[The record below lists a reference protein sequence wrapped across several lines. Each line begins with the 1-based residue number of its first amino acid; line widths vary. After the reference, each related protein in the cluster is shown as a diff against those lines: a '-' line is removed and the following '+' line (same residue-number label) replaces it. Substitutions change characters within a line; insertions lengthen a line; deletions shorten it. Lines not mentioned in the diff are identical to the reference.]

1 MSCSRSV
8 LIVGGG
14 IIGVT
19 SAYALAE
26 QGWRV
31 RVVDS
36 LAAPGLDAS
45 FGNGRQL
52 SYSYTNALASPET
65 LAHFPKVMLGCD
77 PSLRLKL
84 SPEPSFLS
92 WLLRFAG
99 NCSEARFRAN
109 TLASL
114 ELAHRSA
121 QAMANLTAC
130 HPLDFEYRSSG
141 KMVIY
146 RSAKGFARAQEIMAL
161 KNSHGANV
169 RACQPAEAIDLE
181 PSLSA
186 VSGDLAGAI
195 HSAGDDVG
203 NCRLFAV
210 ELLKL
215 AQTRFGVEFTP
226 DCSVVRLRLAKDH
239 AVAVLD
245 DGDEIRA
252 ARIVVASGSRAND
265 LLAPIGF
272 RQPLASMKGYSFT
285 APFGDQSPSVSITD
299 PERRIVFTNTGN
311 RMLVAGLAELGESNS
326 RCDPGRIEVLKSLA
340 EDALPKA
347 ADYSSAGDSWAGL
360 RPVTPNSLPI
370 TRMLA
375 PSLAVNIGH
384 GMLGWTLALG
394 SGQVL
399 AEQFGHA
406 G

>member
-1 MSCSRSV
+1 MSCDRSV
-8 LIVGGG
+8 LIIGGG

-52 SYSYTNALASPET
+52 SYSYTNALASPDT
-65 LAHFPKVMLGCD
+65 LTHFPKVLFGCD

-84 SPEPSFLS
+84 AVKPSFLT

-99 NCSEARFRAN
+99 NCSEAQFRAN

-114 ELAHRSA
+114 ELAKRSA
-121 QAMANLTAC
+121 QAMTKLNAC
-130 HPLDFEYRSSG
+130 HPLDFEHRSSG

-161 KNSHGANV
+161 KNAHGAGV
-169 RACQPAEAIDLE
+169 RACQPAEAIELE
-181 PSLSA
+181 PALAPISR
-186 VSGDLAGAI
+186 DLAGAI

-215 AQTRFGVEFTP
+215 AQSRFGVEFTP
-226 DCSVVRLRLAKDH
+226 DCSVDRIRLASDH
-239 AVAVLD
+239 ATAVLD
-245 DGDEIRA
+245 NGEEVHA

-265 LLAPIGF
+265 LLAPIGL

-285 APFGDQSPSVSITD
+285 APFGDQPPSVSITD

-311 RMLVAGLAELGESNS
+311 RMLVAGLAELGESDS

-340 EDALPKA
+340 SDALPQA
-347 ADYSSAGDSWAGL
+347 ADYASVSDAWAGL

-394 SGQVL
+394 SAQVL
-399 AEQFGHA
+399 AEQFGNP